1 MPTVSRL
8 FSEYARVC
16 MCVCFFVVVVCF
28 FLPSRSLSH
37 HHHHQDVQGVNLA
50 EPNPGCSPLA
60 SIAKKHK
67 TDKEHKTSRGGPF

>member
-28 FLPSRSLSH
+28 FLPSRSLS
-37 HHHHQDVQGVNLA
+37 HHHQDVQGVNLA